1 LTLNLLKNSFQSSV
15 GALSSWKGPHPCA
28 PGADRWR
35 GIGCFKD
42 LAKRSY
48 YVANIDLKGLG
59 LQGAIPRE
67 IGNFKSLRR
76 LDLSNNSLSGALPLE
91 MAKLISL
98 KTLILNNNQFTGSIR
113 GLIGMPN
120 LQILSVRNNNLFG
133 RLRNLL
139 SKMDM
144 LEHVDLSHNEFRG
157 KLPRTLRLKHLKSFD
172 VSHNNL
178 TGNLPY
184 GLHSSNLLETLDMS
198 FNQFMGVIPPIWGSL
213 KNLKKLFLNDNL
225 LNGSLPVGIASCNS
239 LETLELQ
246 NNALAGPIPPKFALM
261 PNLKELYIYNNNFS
275 GMLSGT
281 YKAHK
286 IQLFADGNPY
296 LCEDFDNNGKCDP
309 GRNPGLPTNPN
320 LSPPVEPAQPP
331 PSEGPVEGTPPAG
344 EAGGAGGAGGEETA
358 AAAQVVCSAG
368 QTESC
373 TCAEG
378 QTGEMKCLDD
388 GTGYGECVCAA
399 APPPPASGGSSSSWK
414 WLIALLVLILIALLA
429 VAGYWGVK
437 SGFIGKSK
445 GAGWEYVGR
454 VKAFPDMKAYRSHAY
469 DPDDLDGYGVPAFD
483 SLPKHPSDGSA
494 AKTGTAK
501 LTLTR
506 FSLDELQLATNN
518 FNVENVISTDG
529 VCRTLSGVLPSGLY
543 VAVKELDPLAHESPD
558 SFVAAAEMFSG
569 VRCPQLVEVLGVC
582 ADRNS
587 GGRRH
592 HLLIYELVPNG
603 SLDMHLHDLEPGT
616 LPLDW
621 TTRMCICLDV
631 AKGLAYLH
639 SLHPQLMHQGL
650 QATCVVLDDH
660 FHAKLAD
667 YCLPTLAANSSG
679 GSAAARTS
687 ALTHS
692 VNMAVAAGTAA
703 PELAW
708 ASEMTPR
715 VDVYAFGVLLLEL
728 ITGRRPVDNAR
739 PPNEQ
744 SLVHWAKSRL
754 SQRSLVEAMVDE
766 KLHGSISTAALYQV
780 AMLASQCIHS
790 DPEAR
795 PTMAQAVEMLVKVQN
810 LPLDST
816 STRQTAVVADS
827 RVHVVAQPHIPYH
840 NAPILGPSVIL
851 ALQMPCQTMAWPLRT
866 QEQQLQWGVK
876 ALRHI
881 SRSLCPPYQPL
892 SILLALQPSSPS
904 PLRLPAAT
912 LAPRHTP

>member
-1 LTLNLLKNSFQSSV
+1 MMEHRRSSKRKCEWMLFAATVLSAFTLAQCIPMNRTFTTDVLTLNQLKSSFQSSV
-15 GALSSWKGPHPCA
+15 GALSSWKGSHPCA
-28 PGADRWR
+28 AGPAKWR
-35 GIGCFKD
+35 GIGCLND
-42 LAKRSY
+42 LKKRIA
-48 YVANIDLKGLG
+48 YVAKIDLRGLG
-59 LQGAIPRE
+59 LQGTIPRA
-67 IGNFKSLRR
+67 IGNFKNLRS
-76 LDLSNNSLSGALPLE
+76 LDLSNNSLSGKLPLE
-91 MAKLISL
+91 MAKMMSL
-98 KTLILNNNQFTGSIR
+98 KTLILDNNQFTGNVR
-113 GLIGMPN
+113 GLIGIPN
-120 LQILSVRNNNLFG
+120 LKILSLANNQLFG
-133 RLRNLL
+133 RLRDVLL
-139 SKMDM
+139 DLVM
-144 LEHVDLSHNEFRG
+144 LEHVVLSRNNFKGALPRTIHLRNLKVFDLSHNQLF
-157 KLPRTLRLKHLKSFD
+157 
-172 VSHNNL
+172 
-178 TGNLPY
+178 GNLPF
-184 GLHSSNLLETLDMS
+184 GLRRSKQLQKLDLS
-198 FNQFMGVIPPIWGSL
+198 FNNFTGVIPPIWGSL
-213 KNLKKLFLNDNL
+213 KSLQQLFLNDNL
-225 LNGSLPVGIASCNS
+225 LNGSLPKALADCSS
-239 LETLELQ
+239 LVTLELQ
-246 NNALAGPIPPKFALM
+246 NNRLSGPVPPRFANL
-261 PNLKELYIYNNNFS
+261 PKLKELFLMNNNFS
-275 GMLSGT
+275 GMMG
-281 YKAHK
+281 KAYVDHG
-286 IQLFADGNPY
+286 ILFRINGNRH
-296 LCEDFDNNGKCDP
+296 LCVDLDSNGRCDP
-309 GRNPGLPTNPN
+309 DNQSNPN
-320 LSPPVEPAQPP
+320 APGKPNLPSTPTEPAQPP
-331 PSEGPVEGTPPAG
+331 PSQGQGGEGQGEGNTPRGEVGGAG
-344 EAGGAGGAGGEETA
+344 EAGGEAGGGAGA
-358 AAAQVVCSAG
+358 AAAVCAAG
-368 QTESC
+368 QAESC
-373 TCAEG
+373 ECADG
-378 QTGEMKCLDD
+378 QTGEKKCLDD

-399 APPPPASGGSSSSWK
+399 AAPPPSGGSSSWK
-414 WLIALLVLILIALLA
+414 WLIALLVLVLIALLA
-429 VAGYWGVK
+429 VAGYWAVK

-483 SLPKHPSDGSA
+483 SLPKHPSDGAAAA
-494 AKTGTAK
+494 AKPGAAK

-506 FSLDELQLATNN
+506 FSLEELQLATNN

-543 VAVKELDPLAHESPD
+543 VAVKEMDPLAHESPD
-558 SFVAAAEMFSG
+558 AFVAAAEMFSG

-592 HLLIYELVPNG
+592 HLLVYELVPNG

-631 AKGLAYLH
+631 GKGLAYLH
-639 SLHPQLMHQGL
+639 SLHPQLMHEGL

-715 VDVYAFGVLLLEL
+715 VDVYAFGVLLLQL
-728 ITGRRPVDNAR
+728 ITGRRPVDNTR

-795 PTMAQAVEMLVKVQN
+795 PTMAQAVEMLAKVQN
-810 LPLDST
+810 LPLDSA
-816 STRQTAVVADS
+816 SSRQTVA
-827 RVHVVAQPHIPYH
+827 YH
-840 NAPILGPSVIL
+840 KGP
-851 ALQMPCQTMAWPLRT
+851 
-866 QEQQLQWGVK
+866 
-876 ALRHI
+876 
-881 SRSLCPPYQPL
+881 
-892 SILLALQPSSPS
+892 
-904 PLRLPAAT
+904 AT
-912 LAPRHTP
+912 YNKNV

>member
-1 LTLNLLKNSFQSSV
+1 MMEHRWSSTKTCGWMLLATTLLSAFTVAHCNFNKTFTTDVLTLNLLKNSFQSSV

-399 APPPPASGGSSSSWK
+399 
-414 WLIALLVLILIALLA
+414 
-429 VAGYWGVK
+429 
-437 SGFIGKSK
+437 
-445 GAGWEYVGR
+445 
-454 VKAFPDMKAYRSHAY
+454 
-469 DPDDLDGYGVPAFD
+469 
-483 SLPKHPSDGSA
+483 
-494 AKTGTAK
+494 
-501 LTLTR
+501 
-506 FSLDELQLATNN
+506 
-518 FNVENVISTDG
+518 
-529 VCRTLSGVLPSGLY
+529 
-543 VAVKELDPLAHESPD
+543 
-558 SFVAAAEMFSG
+558 
-569 VRCPQLVEVLGVC
+569 
-582 ADRNS
+582 
-587 GGRRH
+587 
-592 HLLIYELVPNG
+592 
-603 SLDMHLHDLEPGT
+603 DLEPGT

-816 STRQTAVVADS
+816 STRQTAA
-827 RVHVVAQPHIPYH
+827 YH
-840 NAPILGPSVIL
+840 KGP
-851 ALQMPCQTMAWPLRT
+851 
-866 QEQQLQWGVK
+866 
-876 ALRHI
+876 
-881 SRSLCPPYQPL
+881 
-892 SILLALQPSSPS
+892 
-904 PLRLPAAT
+904 AT
-912 LAPRHTP
+912 YNKNV